1 MFDFLKVKKDY
12 QKGRY
17 YYKPTFIAKSSI
29 KDLMTRGGNFYAIYD
44 EETGFWTKSKPRA
57 IELIDKQV
65 WEFTQKD
72 SGQEAM
78 NDPVHGPSIITM
90 ADSANRLVEQ
100 FDRFCKTMGDIW
112 HPLDQKM
119 LFSNSEIKR
128 TDYASKT
135 LDYPLIEQPT
145 PYYDAICDV
154 LYLPDER
161 EKWEWAV
168 GSMIT
173 GDSVKIQKMFAFYGE
188 PGTGKSTIISKIFA
202 DQIFGGIDMGY
213 AVKFEANNL
222 CGGNEFGTDFLEN
235 DSVLVYDD
243 DAEMGMIT
251 VRSTLNKIIS
261 HEQIRVNA
269 KFKSPFMTRANCMI
283 FVGSNDPIQLSPNS
297 GMKRRLIDI
306 RPTGNLL
313 ASDVYDE
320 CMEHIPFEKSGI
332 AWRCLQTYKKL
343 GRHYYDHYIAEDM
356 LVRTSPFHNYVVE
369 NVMELKDGVSLANA
383 YDLYLRYAE
392 MCKFKNEIPRYKF
405 RDTLKLYFEKY
416 EEQKFS
422 GFRWDKIGKEKPVE
436 VHIDIPNWLSFD
448 CTRSDFDEAYCCQP
462 AQYANDEG
470 LPKIK
475 WDKVKTVLG
484 DLDTSKLHYVK
495 MPEDIICIDFD
506 IKDKDGNKSLEKNL
520 EAASKF
526 PPTYA
531 ELSKSGS
538 GIHLHY
544 IYTGGDPKELSR
556 IYDNNVEVKVFTGN
570 AALRRC
576 LTKCNDIPI
585 AEISSGLPLKEVKGG
600 KKMVDWDGFTNE
612 KIIRA
617 MIIKNLKKEYHSAT
631 KPSID
636 YIDKILTDAYNS
648 GASYDVRDLQNDIL
662 AFAMNSTHQADYCVN
677 RVSNMLFCSKDIL
690 DKEYEQENAPVDEN
704 APIVIFDVEIAPSYD
719 QYVEYCKKNDIPYNV
734 KLLPKGVTKD
744 TPAHFLIC
752 WKFLGENKSIQKML
766 DPKPEEVAELFKYRL
781 IGFNNRGYDNHMTW
795 AASQGYTMEELYSL
809 NTKIIGEKDRKAK
822 FGQAFNLSYT
832 DILDFASSVNK
843 MGLKKYEIQLGIH
856 HMEWDRPWYEPIP
869 DNRLTDWADYCSNDV
884 LSTEQVFYYLHDD
897 YDARLILAKLA
908 GGIPNDTTNSL
919 TIKLLTHGIDNP
931 QSQYIYTDLST
942 IFPGYEFNPQGIPKE
957 RYSTEPG
964 AKVPKDNRKGKS
976 IYMGEDPSEGGF
988 ANCPKPGVY
997 FNVGLFD
1004 IASMHPHSAIRLKIF
1019 GKTITKRYE
1028 NLVEARVAIKHIKE
1042 IGDDAYK
1049 EALRRVDAI
1058 KEGSSEIIKDIL
1070 AGLSGDSLKSKCKS
1084 IANALKTAINSVY
1097 GLTSA
1102 SFDNKLRDPRNVDNI
1117 VAKYGALFMI
1127 TLKHK
1132 LQEMGYT
1139 VVHIKTDSIKVANY
1153 DEKVKK
1159 FIFDFGKQYG
1169 FTFEHEATYSKMCI
1183 IDDAQYIAYEVE
1195 ADGEKLEK
1203 PFWTATGAKFGGPMD
1218 KSGRKPLGVKYL
1230 FKSLFSHEEI
1240 TFDDFP
1246 ETKSVDDAAIY
1257 LVYPSGAE
1265 SFVGRVGSFVC
1276 VKPEYGAFLMRVKG
1290 DSRSFVTGTK
1300 GTDQNPLYWAEAES
1314 VREHPERLNL
1324 DYYRA
1329 QCDDAIDTINKL
1341 YPFDEFVD
1349 CDPTSLMFI
1358 PEGTPEEVEFTAMN
1372 PPVE

>member
-1 MFDFLKVKKDY
+1 MFDFLKVKKEY
-12 QKGRY
+12 LKGRY
-17 YYKPTFIAKSSI
+17 HYKPTFITKSSI
-29 KDLMTRGGNFYAIYD
+29 KDIMTRGGSFYAIFD
-44 EETGFWTKSKPRA
+44 EATGFWTKSKPRA
-57 IELIDKQV
+57 IELIDQQV

-78 NDPVHGPSIITM
+78 NDPVHGPSVQTM
-90 ADSANRLVEQ
+90 ADSANHLVEQ
-100 FDRFCKTMGDIW
+100 FDRFCKTMGDNW

-119 LFSNSEIKR
+119 LFSNSDISR
-128 TDYASKT
+128 TSYATKT

-145 PYYDAICDV
+145 PYYNALCEV

-173 GDSVKIQKMFAFYGE
+173 GDSSKIQKMFAFYGE

-202 DQIFGGIDMGY
+202 DQIFGGIEMGY

-222 CGGNEFGTDFLEN
+222 CGGNEFGTDFLAN

-269 KFKSPFMTRANCMI
+269 KFERPFITKANCMI

-313 ASDVYDE
+313 SAEQYDD

-332 AWRCLQTYKKL
+332 AWKCLETYKRL
-343 GRHYYDHYIAEDM
+343 GRHHYDHYIAEDM
-356 LVRTSPFHNYVVE
+356 LARTSPFHNYVIE
-369 NVMELKDGVSLANA
+369 NVMLLKDGISLAKA
-383 YDLYLRYAE
+383 YDLYLQYAE
-392 MCKFKNEIPRYKF
+392 SCKFKNIVPRYKF

-416 EEQKFS
+416 EDTKFD
-422 GFRWDKIGKEKPVE
+422 GFRWDKIGKEKPE
-436 VHIDIPNWLSFD
+436 PIKIDISNWLKFD
-448 CTRSDFDEAYCCQP
+448 CVHSDFDAMYSDQL
-462 AQYANDEG
+462 AQYANEDG
-470 LPKIK
+470 LPTQK
-475 WDKVKTVLG
+475 WSKVTTTLS
-484 DLDTSKLHYVK
+484 DLDTSKLHYIQ
-495 MPEDIICIDFD
+495 MPIDVIVLDFD
-506 IKDKDGNKSLEKNL
+506 IKDEDGNKSLEKNM

-531 ELSKSGS
+531 ELSKSGC

-544 IYTGGDPKELSR
+544 IYTGGDPTELSR
-556 IYDNNVEVKVFTGN
+556 IYDNNVEIKVFTGN
-570 AALRRC
+570 SALRRQ
-576 LTKCNDIPI
+576 LTYCNDIPI

-600 KKMVDWDGFTNE
+600 KKMVDWDGFMNE
-612 KIIRA
+612 KILRS
-617 MIIKNLKKEYHSAT
+617 MIVKNLKKEYHSAT
-631 KPSID
+631 KPSVD
-636 YIDKILTDAYNS
+636 YIFKLLTDAYES
-648 GASYDVRDLQNDIL
+648 GITYDVRDMQNDIL

-677 RVSNMLFCSKDIL
+677 LVANMLFCSKDISE
-690 DKEYEQENAPVDEN
+690 KEQEGGMVDSE
-704 APIVIFDVEIAPSYD
+704 APIVIFDTEVSPSYK
-719 QYVEYCKKNDIPYNV
+719 QYVEYCEKNDIPYNV
-734 KLLPKGVTKD
+734 LAKGVSKNSK
-744 TPAHFLIC
+744 AHFLIC
-752 WKFLGENKSIQKML
+752 WKLLGEDKSVQKML
-766 DPKPEEVAELFKYRL
+766 DPKPDEISEIFKYNL
-781 IGFNNRGYDNHMTW
+781 IGFNNRSYDNHMIW
-795 AASQGYTMEELYSL
+795 AASQGYTPEELYSL
-809 NTKIIGEKDRKAK
+809 NTRIIGEKDKNAK
-822 FGQAFNLSYT
+822 FGQAYNLSYT
-832 DILDFASSVNK
+832 DIYDFSSSTNK
-843 MGLKKYEIQLGIH
+843 KGLKKWEIELKIK

-869 DNRLTDWADYCSNDV
+869 DSRLMDWAEYCCNDV
-884 LSTEQVFYYLHDD
+884 ISTEKVFYRLEDD
-897 YDARLILAKLA
+897 YEARLILAKLA

-919 TIKLLTHGIDNP
+919 TIKLLTHDIPDP
-931 QSQYIYTDLST
+931 QSEYIYTDLST
-942 IFPGYEFNPQGIPKE
+942 IFPGYEYHPEGIPRE

-964 AKVPKDNRKGKS
+964 TKVSKKRIPKS
-976 IYMGEDPSEGGF
+976 IYMGEDPSEGGY
-988 ANCPKPGVY
+988 ANCPQPGVY

-1004 IASMHPHSAIRLKIF
+1004 IASMHPHSAIKLKIF

-1042 IGDDAYK
+1042 IGDEAYQ
-1049 EALRRVDAI
+1049 EALRRMDAI
-1058 KEGSSEIIKDIL
+1058 KTGSSEVIKDIL
-1070 AGLSGDSLKSKCKS
+1070 NGLSGSDLKRKCKA
-1084 IANALKTAINSVY
+1084 IATALKTAINSVY

-1102 SFDNKLRDPRNVDNI
+1102 KFDNKLRDPKNVDNI

-1132 LQEMGYT
+1132 LQDMGYT
-1139 VVHIKTDSIKVANY
+1139 VVHIKTDSIKVANF
-1153 DEKVKK
+1153 DSKVEK
-1159 FIFDFGKQYG
+1159 FIMDFGKKYG
-1169 FTFEHEATYSKMCI
+1169 YSFEREAVYSKMCI

-1218 KSGRKPLGVKYL
+1218 DTGRNPLGVKYL

-1257 LVYPSGAE
+1257 LVNPNGTE
-1265 SFVGRVGSFVC
+1265 TFVGRIGSFVC
-1276 VKPEYGAFLMRVKG
+1276 VKPEYGGSLMRVKG
-1290 DSRSFVTGTK
+1290 NSRSAVTGTK
-1300 GTDQNPLYWAEAES
+1300 DYYWAEADA
-1314 VREHPERLNL
+1314 VRDHPERLNL

-1329 QCDDAIDTINKL
+1329 QCDKAIDDIDIL
-1341 YPFDEFVD
+1341 YPFNEFVD
-1349 CDPTSLMFI
+1349 CDPLDFMFI
-1358 PEGTPEEVEFTAMN
+1358 PHGVDEEVPFMN
-1372 PPVE
+1372 PPEE